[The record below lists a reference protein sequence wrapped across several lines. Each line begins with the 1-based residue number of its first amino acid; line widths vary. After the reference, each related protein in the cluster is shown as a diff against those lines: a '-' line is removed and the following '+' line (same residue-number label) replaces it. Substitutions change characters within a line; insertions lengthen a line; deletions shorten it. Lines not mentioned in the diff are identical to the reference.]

1 MIHALPGMGADERM
15 FPSPWT
21 SLPKFIALN
30 WKSCSGEKTLAA
42 VAETICATGSITDGD
57 SLIGAS
63 LGGMVACE
71 ITKIRKIKTLYLVG
85 SATHKEE
92 INSILEILHSLAP
105 IAPIDWLCFSAG
117 KIPHELS
124 RMFADADPSFIRA
137 MCTAI
142 FQWEGLPDSGTQVRR
157 IHGKYDLV
165 IPPPKKT
172 DLILKGGHLISITHA
187 TECVEYIRSQPAV
200 S

>member
-15 FPSPWT
+15 FPSPWN
-21 SLPKFIALN
+21 SLPGFVGHN
-30 WKSCSGEKTLAA
+30 WKPCANKKSLAA
-42 VAETICATGSITDGD
+42 VAETICTAGSINDGD

-71 ITKIRKIKTLYLVG
+71 ITKVRKIKTLYLIG

-92 INSILEILHSLAP
+92 INSILQILHPLAP
-105 IAPIDWLCFSAG
+105 VAPIDWLRFSAG

-124 RMFADADPSFIRA
+124 QMFADADPSFIRA
-137 MCTAI
+137 MCAAI
-142 FQWEGLPDSGTQVRR
+142 FQWQGLADSSARVYR

-165 IPPPKKT
+165 IPPPKNV
-172 DLILKGGHLISITHA
+172 DLSLNGGHLISITHA
-187 TECVEYIRSQPAV
+187 TECVNFMLNQLAK
-200 S
+200 